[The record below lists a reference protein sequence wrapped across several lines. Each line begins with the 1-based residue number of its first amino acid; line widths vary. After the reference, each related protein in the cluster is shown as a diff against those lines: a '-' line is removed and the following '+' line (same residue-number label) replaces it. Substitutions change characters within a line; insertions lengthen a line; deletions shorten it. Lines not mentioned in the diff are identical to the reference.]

1 MHLYLSSIW
10 YGGDC
15 GGGGGG
21 GGGGGD
27 FSTDLGFGY
36 FFSIFLWSKRT
47 QKKKP
52 KNQDITTKL
61 VETNKIDYRLKIMQV
76 WLLT

>member
-1 MHLYLSSIW
+1 MVQLQLEKKVMVGNSTTEGGTDLLAHFFYWLLCMHLYLSSIW

-15 GGGGGG
+15 GGGG

-36 FFSIFLWSKRT
+36 FFSIFL
-47 QKKKP
+47 
-52 KNQDITTKL
+52 
-61 VETNKIDYRLKIMQV
+61 
-76 WLLT
+76 